1 MPAAHP
7 KFRDDLVI
15 SQLDD
20 RQEAAFV
27 VKDPVTKRFFRLKQH
42 EIFIAQQLD
51 GSTSLEEIQHRF
63 EQKFDISLPKDKL
76 DRFIRRLQ
84 DLSFLESSRSDRE
97 LSRAQRNALSRQS
110 PLQRLLYIRLRTL
123 NPNRLFDA
131 LLPRIGFFFTRQ
143 FVLFVIGLTAVA
155 LYITISN
162 WAEYTAQAKS
172 LIVAGTIP
180 TLLLVV
186 LLVTVLHEFA
196 HGLTCKYYGGNVHG
210 IGFLLIYFLPAF
222 YCDVSDAWLFK
233 EKSKRL
239 WVSFAGIFFQIF
251 LWGLAT
257 IMWRILDT
265 ETWLSKATC
274 LMMATSGISTIFNL
288 NPLLKLDG
296 YYLIVDYFKIPNL
309 RKRAFEYLG
318 STIKGGLGVKRTE
331 SYGATA
337 KEKRIYLF
345 YGILAGL
352 YSAGLL
358 LFILWKVAGYVFS
371 RLQGTGLVL
380 LTVVCLLLFTGI
392 LEKWIVTIYNM
403 ATQGKGIDVRRKRTM
418 IVLTAIALFFIIA
431 IFGKWELK
439 ISNKAELLPSS
450 RASIRADVAGT
461 IREILVEEGDVVTSN
476 QVIARLDD
484 MEYRAEKLK
493 TEAEIAKWQA
503 ELDLLQKGPLDE
515 EIEQL
520 QKLVEKAR
528 MKVTFAEREFNRIS
542 ELFAKNLIASTE
554 YEKAKE
560 ELSLRRKELEQ
571 AESDLEVL
579 YAGYR
584 TEKIKAAQAEVER
597 LRSSLAYLEEQI
609 ARTAIT
615 SPIPGVV
622 STRHLSDKLKEY
634 VEVGD
639 EICMVVD
646 YRILSLEIPVSEK
659 DVSHVRIGQRVKF
672 RARAMPGIAFHGK
685 VTAVAPVAVSNSA
698 RKVFISTS
706 EVDNPDL
713 LLHPGMTGNAKIYCG
728 KKRFIYLWTR
738 KIIQFIRV
746 EFWW

>member
-1 MPAAHP
+1 M
-7 KFRDDLVI
+7 
-15 SQLDD
+15 
-20 RQEAAFV
+20 

-42 EIFIAQQLD
+42 EFYIARQLD
-51 GSTSLEEIQHRF
+51 GMTSPEEIQRRF
-63 EQKFDISLPKDKL
+63 EQKFGVSLPEDKL
-76 DRFIRRLQ
+76 TRFVRRLQ
-84 DLSFLESSRSDRE
+84 DLSFLESSRSEKE
-97 LSRAQRNALSRQS
+97 LSRAQRRALSEQS
-110 PLQRLLYIRLRTL
+110 YLQRILYIRLRTL
-123 NPNRLFDA
+123 NPNRFFNA
-131 LLPRIGFFFTRQ
+131 IMPHIGFFFTKQ
-143 FVLFVIGLTAVA
+143 FVLLVIVLTAVA
-155 LYITISN
+155 LYINISN
-162 WAEYTAQAKS
+162 WSEYAAQAKS
-172 LIVAGTIP
+172 LIAAGTIP

-186 LLVTVLHEFA
+186 ALVTALHEFA
-196 HGLTCKYYGGNVHG
+196 HGLTCKRFGGNVHG

-257 IMWRILDT
+257 IAWRVLETD
-265 ETWLSKATC
+265 TWLSEACC
-274 LMMATSGISTIFNL
+274 LAMATSGISTIFNL

-296 YYLIVDYFKIPNL
+296 YYLIVDHFEIPNL
-309 RKRAFEYLG
+309 RRRAFGHLNSSIKRWLG
-318 STIKGGLGVKRTE
+318 IKSAKTLE
-331 SYGATA
+331 ITA
-337 KEKRIYLF
+337 REKRIYFF

-358 LFILWKVAGYVFS
+358 IFIFWKVAGFVFS
-371 RLQGTGLVL
+371 ALHGPGLVL
-380 LTVVCLLLFTGI
+380 LAAVCLLLFTGI
-392 LEKWIVTIYNM
+392 LERWIVSIYNIGVH
-403 ATQGKGIDVRRKRTM
+403 GKGIDVRRKRTV
-418 IVLTAIALFFIIA
+418 IVLTGIALFIIFA

-461 IREILVEEGDVVTSN
+461 IREIFVEEGDVISSN

-493 TEAEIAKWQA
+493 TEAEFSKRRA
-503 ELDLLQKGPLDE
+503 ELDLLKAGPLRA
-515 EIEQL
+515 EIERLEQL
-520 QKLVEKAR
+520 VDKAKMR
-528 MKVTFAEREFNRIS
+528 VGFAEKEFKRVD
-542 ELFAKNLIASTE
+542 ELFNKKLIASIE
-554 YEKAKE
+554 HEKTKE
-560 ELSLRRKELEQ
+560 ELSLRQKELEQ
-571 AESDLEVL
+571 AESDLDVL
-579 YAGYR
+579 YAEYR
-584 TEKIKAAQAEVER
+584 PEKIKAAEAEIER
-597 LRSSLAYLEEQI
+597 LQSSLAYLDEQI
-609 ARTAIT
+609 ARTEIT

-622 STRHLSDKLKEY
+622 STHHLRDKLNEY

-646 YRILSLEIPVSEK
+646 YRTLLLEIPVSEK
-659 DVSHVRIGQRVKF
+659 DVSHVRVGQRVKF
-672 RARAMPGIAFHGK
+672 RARAMPSTAFHGK
-685 VTAVAPVAVSNSA
+685 VTAVAPVATSNSA

-706 EVDNPDL
+706 EVDNSDM